1 MRECTPTRE
10 EARAL
15 AKDHALIPVYREVLA
30 DMLTPV
36 RAYTLLCPPGDAR
49 VPARERRGRR
59 AAGPLLVHRLRAE
72 ALDLGRRRS
81 SAALRA
87 VAAEVDRAGRGHPA
101 IPRRRGRL
109 PRLRDRPPLRAAAR
123 RRGRAAADA
132 RERVPARRG
141 PGRLRPRDAAAE
153 AADHP
158 PAGPRGLR
166 RGGRP
171 HRRDGEPPRVGPGAV
186 LRPRA
191 STARPGSRTCHAG
204 PVPRDGRRGSGA
216 HPRRRRVPDRRLAAF
231 QQAARGEPVRRLS
244 LPARDQPVAVHVLP
258 RRWAAIVTSSG
269 TSPEKLVQV
278 EGRRV
283 ETRPL
288 AGTRRRGADPAEDA
302 RLEKELLS
310 DLKERAEHVMLVDL
324 GRNDVGRVA
333 RPGTV
338 SVDRLMEVERYSHVM
353 HISSTVSG
361 ELRDG
366 CTSLDALRAAFPAGT
381 VSGAPKIRA
390 MEVIAE
396 LEPDQ
401 RGVYAGSLGYVS
413 FGGNL
418 DMAITLRTVVVAGR
432 RSRTCRPAP
441 AWWPTRGPS
450 GSSRRRWR
458 RRARCSRPSRWRRRC
473 DDPTPS
479 SPSSTTTTRSP
490 TTWSSTSAS
499 SAPSP
504 WSFATTR

>member
-10 EARAL
+10 ESRAL

-36 RAYTLLCPPGDAR
+36 RAYILLCPAGSPGFLLESVEGGERLAR
-49 VPARERRGRR
+49 YSFIGFQPK
-59 AAGPLLVHRLRAE
+59 
-72 ALDLGRRRS
+72 ALDLGEGDPLP
-81 SAALRA
+81 ALRS
-87 VAAEVDRAGRGHPA
+87 VAAEATAPVPGV
-101 IPRRRGRL
+101 PRFHGGAVGYLGYETARHFERL
-109 PRLRDRPPLRAAAR
+109 PLADGPAPAMPESAFLRAEDLAVFDHVTRRLKLLTIYRPDREDYDDAVGRIDEMERLLASDPPPPQPAGVDGAQWKANMSAGQFHAMVDAAR
-123 RRGRAAADA
+123 EHILAGDA
-132 RERVPARRG
+132 FQIVVSQRFHKP
-141 PGRLRPRDAAAE
+141 
-153 AADHP
+153 
-158 PAGPRGLR
+158 
-166 RGGRP
+166 
-171 HRRDGEPPRVGPGAV
+171 
-186 LRPRA
+186 
-191 STARPGSRTCHAG
+191 
-204 PVPRDGRRGSGA
+204 
-216 HPRRRRVPDRRLAAF
+216 LAATPF
-231 QQAARGEPVRRLS
+231 DVYRCLRAINPSPYMFFLALGGDR
-244 LPARDQPVAVHVLP
+244 HV
-258 RRWAAIVTSSG
+258 VG

-278 EGRRV
+278 EGRHV

-288 AGTRRRGADPAEDA
+288 AGTRRRGANAAEDA
-302 RLEKELLS
+302 NLEKELLS

-338 SVDRLMEVERYSHVM
+338 KVDHLMEVERYSHVM

-418 DMAITLRTVVVAGR
+418 DMAITLRTIVIANGIAYVQAGAGVVAD
-432 RSRTCRPAP
+432 S
-441 AWWPTRGPS
+441 
-450 GSSRRRWR
+450 
-458 RRARCSRPSRWRRRC
+458 
-473 DDPTPS
+473 TPEREFEE
-479 SPSSTTTTRSP
+479 TLEK
-490 TTWSSTSAS
+490 AG
-499 SAPSP
+499 AM
-504 WSFATTR
+504 FKAIEMAEAM